1 MYGFAEHKYYLD
13 DLYLNGIVR
22 PIQYPLAAA
31 AYWSNQ
37 HILDGI
43 VNGTAKLTLIEAK
56 FTYDT
61 IDQKL
66 IDGAVNGS
74 AGLTGL
80 TGGILRY
87 IQSGNVQRYAAVLFG
102 AVALFV
108 AVFALAG

>member
-1 MYGFAEHKYYLD
+1 MYWF
-13 DLYLNGIVR
+13 
-22 PIQYPLAAA
+22 
-31 AYWSNQ
+31 NQ

-43 VNGTAKLTLIEAK
+43 VNGTANLTVRGSHFVYGTL
-56 FTYDT
+56 
-61 IDQKL
+61 DQKV

-80 TGGILRY
+80 TGGVLRY

-108 AVFALAG
+108 ALFALAG